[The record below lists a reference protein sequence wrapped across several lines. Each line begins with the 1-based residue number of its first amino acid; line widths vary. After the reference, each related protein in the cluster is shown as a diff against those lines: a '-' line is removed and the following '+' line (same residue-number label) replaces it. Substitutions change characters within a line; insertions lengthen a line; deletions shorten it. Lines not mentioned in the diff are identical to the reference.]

1 MPSGVKDIQLLELKD
16 TISQLNKTISTQ
28 NELIS
33 SLQKMLEERNA
44 KDSEKDLLIANLQS
58 QLAYLKNKVFGSTSE
73 IRHDQLD
80 GQLNLFG
87 TPVGDEKPAEVIE
100 PEVISVKGYT
110 KERKPKATYDDK
122 YNSVRSICKHFF
134 TDIVGLS
141 IKFFCVSL
149 RHMSILQGYIVI
161 SIALLFLMLFF
172 NAIFLLMAISINRNV
187 RLQQENQLLSM
198 QQQRYES
205 LKAAIEE
212 ARQARHDLRHQ
223 LCQLAA
229 LAEEGDLEKIK
240 AYLSGAVS
248 RIPSL
253 ELHFCENRA
262 ADGVVGYYCALAKRE
277 QIPFS
282 VQLDLPE
289 CLPVDEINL
298 CLVLSNLLENALEAS
313 LRTAPARRRIELTAY
328 LHGNSLALIQVEN
341 TYDGVI
347 REKDG
352 VFLSSK
358 RKGDGVGLQSVRH
371 IAEKSGGVST
381 VTYQDG
387 LFCARV
393 MLRG

>member
-100 PEVISVKGYT
+100 PEVIEPEVISVKGYT

-149 RHMSILQGYIVI
+149 RHMSIGARVVI
-161 SIALLFLMLFF
+161 AVTF
-172 NAIFLLMAISINRNV
+172 
-187 RLQQENQLLSM
+187 QQVDDTPDTKTSAQSDN
-198 QQQRYES
+198 ES
-205 LKAAIEE
+205 LKN
-212 ARQARHDLRHQ
+212 
-223 LCQLAA
+223 
-229 LAEEGDLEKIK
+229 G
-240 AYLSGAVS
+240 
-248 RIPSL
+248 
-253 ELHFCENRA
+253 N
-262 ADGVVGYYCALAKRE
+262 
-277 QIPFS
+277 
-282 VQLDLPE
+282 
-289 CLPVDEINL
+289 CLFKK
-298 CLVLSNLLENALEAS
+298 C
-313 LRTAPARRRIELTAY
+313 
-328 LHGNSLALIQVEN
+328 H
-341 TYDGVI
+341 
-347 REKDG
+347 K
-352 VFLSSK
+352 
-358 RKGDGVGLQSVRH
+358 
-371 IAEKSGGVST
+371 
-381 VTYQDG
+381 
-387 LFCARV
+387 
-393 MLRG
+393 

>member
-149 RHMSILQGYIVI
+149 RHMSIGARVTTNRENKFSTYYGLAYEYE
-161 SIALLFLMLFF
+161 F
-172 NAIFLLMAISINRNV
+172 NGCAGM
-187 RLQQENQLLSM
+187 
-198 QQQRYES
+198 
-205 LKAAIEE
+205 
-212 ARQARHDLRHQ
+212 
-223 LCQLAA
+223 
-229 LAEEGDLEKIK
+229 
-240 AYLSGAVS
+240 
-248 RIPSL
+248 
-253 ELHFCENRA
+253 RA
-262 ADGVVGYYCALAKRE
+262 AGMEVPE
-277 QIPFS
+277 Q
-282 VQLDLPE
+282 
-289 CLPVDEINL
+289 
-298 CLVLSNLLENALEAS
+298 S
-313 LRTAPARRRIELTAY
+313 LRGSSYMAEAGLNYQPSADSPWSFDLNMRGYAGERQGASF
-328 LHGNSLALIQVEN
+328 NVQA
-341 TYDGVI
+341 TYT
-347 REKDG
+347 
-352 VFLSSK
+352 F
-358 RKGDGVGLQSVRH
+358 
-371 IAEKSGGVST
+371 
-381 VTYQDG
+381 
-387 LFCARV
+387 
-393 MLRG
+393 

>member
-149 RHMSILQGYIVI
+149 RHMSIGGGLLAGPDGYTHPV
-161 SIALLFLMLFF
+161 AGLFVQRRADIL
-172 NAIFLLMAISINRNV
+172 AHA
-187 RLQQENQLLSM
+187 ENITDGTIRVFHPHIHQASGIGDP
-198 QQQRYES
+198 
-205 LKAAIEE
+205 IEGGVHF
-212 ARQARHDLRHQ
+212 QPPH
-223 LCQLAA
+223 
-229 LAEEGDLEKIK
+229 AEL
-240 AYLSGAVS
+240 
-248 RIPSL
+248 
-253 ELHFCENRA
+253 
-262 ADGVVGYYCALAKRE
+262 
-277 QIPFS
+277 
-282 VQLDLPE
+282 LPE
-289 CLPVDEINL
+289 IQGKADKGPLPVGRGLDDGFKFVTA
-298 CLVLSNLLENALEAS
+298 LVHRAS
-313 LRTAPARRRIELTAY
+313 Y
-328 LHGNSLALIQVEN
+328 V
-341 TYDGVI
+341 
-347 REKDG
+347 
-352 VFLSSK
+352 
-358 RKGDGVGLQSVRH
+358 
-371 IAEKSGGVST
+371 
-381 VTYQDG
+381 
-387 LFCARV
+387 
-393 MLRG
+393 

>member
-149 RHMSILQGYIVI
+149 RHMSIKWRVKTRIDPQGVTAQGFYVVQFFYDAGD
-161 SIALLFLMLFF
+161 IANAVTIGVVKALGINFIKYSVVQPGSGHVPFRPFHSLCSACCQFHYSTGRDICLSFLKRPGPFCKGPYLY
-172 NAIFLLMAISINRNV
+172 SRSGNRNL
-187 RLQQENQLLSM
+187 LQ
-198 QQQRYES
+198 
-205 LKAAIEE
+205 
-212 ARQARHDLRHQ
+212 RQGIVKGN
-223 LCQLAA
+223 
-229 LAEEGDLEKIK
+229 AEGSE
-240 AYLSGAVS
+240 
-248 RIPSL
+248 
-253 ELHFCENRA
+253 
-262 ADGVVGYYCALAKRE
+262 
-277 QIPFS
+277 
-282 VQLDLPE
+282 
-289 CLPVDEINL
+289 
-298 CLVLSNLLENALEAS
+298 
-313 LRTAPARRRIELTAY
+313 
-328 LHGNSLALIQVEN
+328 
-341 TYDGVI
+341 
-347 REKDG
+347 
-352 VFLSSK
+352 
-358 RKGDGVGLQSVRH
+358 
-371 IAEKSGGVST
+371 
-381 VTYQDG
+381 
-387 LFCARV
+387 
-393 MLRG
+393 

>member
-149 RHMSILQGYIVI
+149 RHMSIG
-161 SIALLFLMLFF
+161 S
-172 NAIFLLMAISINRNV
+172 
-187 RLQQENQLLSM
+187 
-198 QQQRYES
+198 
-205 LKAAIEE
+205 
-212 ARQARHDLRHQ
+212 
-223 LCQLAA
+223 
-229 LAEEGDLEKIK
+229 
-240 AYLSGAVS
+240 
-248 RIPSL
+248 
-253 ELHFCENRA
+253 
-262 ADGVVGYYCALAKRE
+262 
-277 QIPFS
+277 
-282 VQLDLPE
+282 
-289 CLPVDEINL
+289 
-298 CLVLSNLLENALEAS
+298 
-313 LRTAPARRRIELTAY
+313 
-328 LHGNSLALIQVEN
+328 
-341 TYDGVI
+341 GVI
-347 REKDG
+347 ITIAFKKVYYSPDSKTG
-352 VFLSSK
+352 SKGNDQSLQHINCTIKKCHYITSVYFVF
-358 RKGDGVGLQSVRH
+358 G
-371 IAEKSGGVST
+371 I
-381 VTYQDG
+381 
-387 LFCARV
+387 
-393 MLRG
+393 